1 MKDMPKESECRKSNL
16 ERVPWPVRSGL
27 LPVWL
32 FLTALY
38 LPSASEAQT
47 YFLKENFSG
56 ASGTVPPTG
65 WQCIR
70 LSGGPAPGFRF
81 DNPRSVQTA
90 LPLQAPF
97 ALFDAVSSPLLGSSQ
112 SVVLESPSMDLTGT
126 TRLLLSYDHQFVQ
139 GSESV
144 GRLQARVGGVWTD
157 VAVYNASTNAGQTE
171 VHDMTALLAGR
182 TGVAI
187 RFLWS
192 GKADGIWAID
202 NVKLYAP
209 LPLDAG
215 ISSIDVP
222 RSPFGEGL
230 TDVKVTLTNYGS
242 EMLNAARIRWSV
254 NGVMRGDTTWSGSL
268 PFASRQANLPI
279 GRIDLRAGVN
289 YVFKVWSEDP
299 NALDDENPSNDT
311 IVRSLIPSMCGTYTI
326 GGTNPNFP
334 TVTRAVE
341 FLHSAG
347 IGCPVVFKIR
357 DGVYNEQ
364 LELKVVRGASP
375 TNTIT
380 FESESGDS
388 SKVLLTSAANV
399 TSFPYTMNLNG
410 ARHVRFRK
418 MGFSKLGPGGYH
430 AMALSGR
437 SFDIR
442 FDNCR
447 FVETGNGT
455 SNIFVLDETDSVV
468 VSRSDFIGE
477 AYYAVYMST
486 TGSVR
491 ITDNRF
497 RNWYAFTVLGN
508 VGRLL
513 VERNLFER
521 SEIAIWV
528 DVADTGYIARNEI
541 RFANRGV
548 GLFGV
553 GRAHLDRNMV
563 NFNRYSGIR
572 VEANRALVT
581 NNRVWNAANREL
593 SSENGIEVSRASG
606 ARILFNTVRMV
617 TGSPQSTGIT
627 IHGVDS
633 LELGGNIFS
642 MSQDGVP
649 AWIASRP
656 RALKADRNIY
666 HSARRLVGRIGT
678 TSYRTM
684 QSWRQA
690 IPGEQAGI
698 SGNPWFLNDSS
709 FIPNLI
715 YLNGSGTPWTGVRR
729 DFDDT
734 SRSAAMP
741 DIGASEFDPC
751 PRDAAIEALAEPA
764 SPLDTIV
771 GPVRISLLNNGSLPM
786 TSVRV
791 AWSVNGSVPRDTTW
805 TGSLASGQST
815 VFQVGTHD
823 FRRPGGYVVKA
834 WLVHASPDCSTVN
847 DTLVSDRLYPRLCG
861 TYTIGGNAP
870 DFRTINEAV
879 AQLTDAGIS
888 CPVTFRLRDGVY
900 QEQVRIGTIPGAS
913 PLNTVTFESE
923 GGDSSRVT
931 IVTSNSLNALR
942 YTVSLYDASYV
953 RFRRIGF
960 EMQGPTDYY
969 ALKIEGAS
977 RDVEVFRCHFPTSV
991 QNASNLIVLNQCDS
1005 IRILESSFTGSGQ
1018 ACISFDLTGRLQVL
1032 DNRILG
1038 SHEYGIIGYAPKM
1051 TIARNRME
1059 GCNHGIYAHSSDS
1072 ARIIA
1077 NRIDNAVRG
1086 IRITG
1091 AARFEVDANRVNFRM
1106 YYGIMSDAPYPS
1118 VTNNWVYN
1126 TVDRETTSLNGIEIR
1141 SAYRG
1146 RVLFNTVH
1154 MSRGL
1159 KQSSALWVSSGD
1171 SLVVTGNILS
1181 MGDYG
1186 YPVYVDYRPRGF
1198 SLDRNGYQSKYGWVG
1213 WIDNRHITQIA
1224 EWRTQV
1230 AGEANGM
1237 VANPFFLN
1245 DSTLVP
1251 SQILLNGS
1259 GPVGT
1264 GIDSD
1269 IDGASRPPSSPD
1281 IGAKEFS
1288 PCQNDVGIASILEPN
1303 SPLDVGVR
1311 RIRIQLQNNGLST
1324 LSQVRISWAINGSA
1338 VRDTLWQGSLTSAQS
1353 TLVDIG
1359 TFDFKPLTE
1368 YVIRVWTSL
1377 SGTVADCNTTN
1388 DTLRS
1393 NRLYA
1398 RLCGTLTIG
1407 GSNPDFRGFQEAA
1420 AFLEAAGI
1428 SCPVVFKV
1436 RDGTYDEQV
1445 QIDSVMG
1452 ASPVNTITFESQS
1465 GDSTKVVLTKSGY
1478 SVTNRYTLNLNG
1490 TRYIRFR
1497 KMGFSRQGNGE
1508 YTSVLVS
1515 GNSKDIRFQN
1525 CHFVDNP
1532 ESAQG
1537 ISITE
1542 KSDSIFVQGSTFLG
1556 NCYRCVGMGNQGS
1569 VHITDN
1575 RFGQT
1580 QWLTIDGETKQVE
1593 ILRNRFASTPIAIR
1607 LRVSDTA
1614 SILANTIVDAAEGI
1628 WLTGTARYRV
1638 SGNRVGFTTG
1648 TGITATGIQNSVF
1661 SNNWLYNQQPL
1672 STNGMMFEACE
1683 DTRIL
1688 FNTLNITGTNN
1699 NSSSLAIKDGRNL
1712 KVFNNILRNAS
1723 GGYCMKIVN
1732 GSPNLLSDYNC
1743 YYAPLNNIGS
1753 IDDRIYNYL
1762 SQWGTV
1768 IGGET
1773 HSLFIN
1779 PFFRPGDYR
1788 PNHILLNDAGI
1799 RYDPVTQDID
1809 SSARHP
1815 VSPDIGVKEF
1825 TPCAL
1830 DAGINELSSPTLPI
1844 STSRQDI
1851 RVVLQNQ
1858 GLSTLTQVRIQW
1870 SINGAVQP
1878 AFTWNGSLATRRN
1891 TEVTIGAFDFL
1902 SGPEWTVKAWT
1913 SSPNGSA
1920 DCNTYNDTAVLFV
1933 AGTPNSVPFPPVAKD
1948 TSVCKGNV
1956 AVLRATG
1963 AGTIGWYTAA
1973 TGGTYLGGGPT
1984 FTTPP
1989 LTAGAIYY
1997 VQDSVLTASL
2007 ARTAVRVTVFDPPPF
2022 NPFPDL
2028 LYSRADSVVL
2038 QVDSTVSPASIVW
2051 SNGQTANRI
2060 IVEYTGGYR
2069 VNVVTRSGCRLT
2081 DSVFVQFPDTAGL
2094 KVAVR
2099 TASCT
2104 VPVEV
2109 PVQVYHFR
2117 RMSQLQ
2123 GSIRWDTARL
2133 RFDSLRL
2140 EAALPG
2146 LKPEDFDLT
2155 QTSVGR
2161 LSFRWT
2167 SRAVPGRSLP
2177 DSTTIFHIR
2186 LLPHTGQLDRY
2197 TVATSDTALPIRF
2210 RDDRDTLMRHAR
2222 IDGAVQVNT
2231 CNLMLK
2237 GLVHTP
2243 TDDGVQ
2249 NVEMWVSG
2257 TGTRNT
2263 LTDRN
2268 GLYSL
2273 VVPKGDYTL
2282 RPYKNNEKLRLNGI
2296 STMDLAHIQAHLLFR
2311 ERLNNP
2317 YKVIAADVD
2326 STGSV
2331 TTGDIMFL
2339 RRMLL
2344 GLDTSLPGNRTWA
2357 FVDAEQTFP
2366 NANNPFPFRSSKLL
2380 PGAFGPV
2387 TQRFRAVK
2395 LGDVNYDRNP
2405 KLDQGPS
2412 PDSLLL
2418 YTEAVEEPGLLR
2430 IRIRAHAVERL
2441 MGFQGT
2447 LEWDAGSLRLL
2458 RVQGGGLGVSFG
2470 RIAAQ
2475 EGRIPFSWND
2485 PRALGVG
2492 LSEGLPV
2499 MELEFERNGLGGGN
2513 LLRLADS
2520 ALAREA
2526 FDASYQRMHMD
2537 LRKAGIPSL
2546 EASSGIRII
2555 PNPVNGFLTAE
2566 WVGADREWVWVRVVD
2581 ARGRLLTRMR
2591 TEQRVGL
2598 NRLRLDLGNIA
2609 YSGLCLLGIED
2620 AKEVRWTRFLRAR

>member
-27 LPVWL
+27 LPVLL

-56 ASGTVPPTG
+56 ASGTVPPAG

-192 GKADGIWAID
+192 GKGDGTWAVD
-202 NVKLYAP
+202 NVRLFAP

-230 TDVKVTLTNYGS
+230 TDLKVTLTNYGS
-242 EMLNAARIRWSV
+242 EMLNYVRIRWSV

-289 YVFKVWSEDP
+289 YVFKIWSEDP
-299 NALDDENPSNDT
+299 NALDDDNPSNDT
-311 IVRSLIPSMCGTYTI
+311 IVRSLIPSMCGTYTV
-326 GGTNPNFP
+326 GGTNPSFP

-364 LELKVVRGASP
+364 LELKVVRGSSP

-388 SKVLLTSAANV
+388 SKVLLTSLANI
-399 TSFPYTMNLNG
+399 TSYRYTMNLNG
-410 ARHVRFRK
+410 ALHVRFRK
-418 MGFSKLGPGGYH
+418 MGFSKQGDGNFH
-430 AMALSGR
+430 ALAISGR

-442 FDNCR
+442 VENCG
-447 FVETGNGT
+447 FIPAGTAT
-455 SNIFVLDETDSVV
+455 SNILVIEDADSVQI
-468 VSRSDFIGE
+468 RNSDFNVGH
-477 AYYAVYMST
+477 YAVGMST

-491 ITDNRF
+491 VMDNRF
-497 RNWYAFTVLGN
+497 RNGYYIPVAGSARRVF
-508 VGRLL
+508 
-513 VERNLFER
+513 VERNLFET
-521 SEIAIWV
+521 SSLAIQV
-528 DVADTGYIARNEI
+528 DVSDTGLIS
-541 RFANRGV
+541 ANRILQSNWGIRLN
-548 GLFGV
+548 GP
-553 GRAHLDRNMV
+553 GRIRVDRNLI
-563 NFNRYSGIR
+563 NFNREIGIYS
-572 VEANRALVT
+572 EAARPVIT
-581 NNRVWNAANREL
+581 NNRVWNNAYTDVITQYGIFVAA
-593 SSENGIEVSRASG
+593 SSG

-617 TGSPQSTGIT
+617 RGSYKAAALT
-627 IHGVDS
+627 INAVDS
-633 LELGGNIFS
+633 IEVNSNIFS
-642 MSQDGVP
+642 MSESGYP
-649 AWIASRP
+649 LLLTGRP
-656 RALKADRNIY
+656 RVLLADRNCY
-666 HSARRLVGRIGT
+666 YSRKGLVGQLGLAGYK
-678 TSYRTM
+678 SM
-684 QSWRQA
+684 QDWRA
-690 IPGEQAGI
+690 TI
-698 SGNPWFLNDSS
+698 SGEARGLSLDPGFTNDSS
-709 FIPNLI
+709 FLPTLI
-715 YLNGSGTPWTGVRR
+715 HLNGVGKPATEVFR
-729 DFDDT
+729 DYED
-734 SRSAAMP
+734 SMRSATVP
-741 DIGASEFDPC
+741 DIGASEFIPC
-751 PRDAAIEALAEPA
+751 PRDAAVEAVEDPTTPIQTAQ
-764 SPLDTIV
+764 S
-771 GPVRISLLNNGSLPM
+771 PVRVRIRNNGTDLL
-786 TSVRV
+786 TSVRLS
-791 AWSVNGSVPRDTTW
+791 WSVNGSLARDTVW
-805 TGSLASGQST
+805 AGSLKSGQTDLFNLGNYSFT
-815 VFQVGTHD
+815 NPKAGFVIRVWI
-823 FRRPGGYVVKA
+823 RRDSG
-834 WLVHASPDCSTVN
+834 DCHTVN
-847 DTLVSDRLYPRLCG
+847 DTLTTERLYARLCG
-861 TYTIGGNAP
+861 TYTVGGVDP
-870 DFRTINEAV
+870 DFRTLTEAV
-879 AQLTDAGIS
+879 DPLMKAGIS
-888 CPVTFRLRDGVY
+888 CPVVIRIRDGVY
-900 QEQVRIGTIPGAS
+900 EEQVRIDTIPGSS
-913 PLNTVTFESE
+913 PVNIVTIESE
-923 GGDSSRVT
+923 RGDSSKVT
-931 IVTSNSLNALR
+931 IKSTQSAYLNA
-942 YTVSLYDASYV
+942 YTLGLNGTSHIRLH
-953 RFRRIGF
+953 RIG
-960 EMQGPTDYY
+960 
-969 ALKIEGAS
+969 IEKEGNS
-977 RDVEVFRCHFPTSV
+977 NYMGLLVEGSSTDVEVYHCLF
-991 QNASNLIVLNQCDS
+991 QNRAGDACNIWAVDRADS
-1005 IRILESSFTGSGQ
+1005 IRIIESRFTGFSSRPIFASTSGSLRIVGNQ
-1018 ACISFDLTGRLQVL
+1018 LLGDVGYAIAVSCKNSIIAGNLIRNAGHAISINTSADSSYIGENLIE
-1032 DNRILG
+1032 N
-1038 SHEYGIIGYAPKM
+1038 SSYGIEVRG
-1051 TIARNRME
+1051 
-1059 GCNHGIYAHSSDS
+1059 GGVQVH
-1072 ARIIA
+1072 A
-1077 NRIDNAVRG
+1077 NRIRFNSYAG
-1086 IRITG
+1086 I
-1091 AARFEVDANRVNFRM
+1091 V
-1106 YYGIMSDAPYPS
+1106 SDSRYS
-1118 VTNNWVYN
+1118 NITNNWVY
-1126 TVDRETTSLNGIEIR
+1126 DRDNQAGLTEHGIIVNSSE
-1141 SAYRG
+1141 RG
-1146 RVLFNTVH
+1146 RVLFNSVH
-1154 MSRGL
+1154 LVAGT
-1159 KQSSALWVSSGD
+1159 KQSSGLYVNGGD
-1171 SLVVTGNILS
+1171 SLLVSSNILS
-1181 MGDYG
+1181 VAQFG
-1186 YPVYVDYRPRGF
+1186 YPMYVINRPRG
-1198 SLDRNGYQSKYGWVG
+1198 LGIDRNSYYSKYGWVG
-1213 WIDNRHITQIA
+1213 WQDNMHVTSMA
-1224 EWRTQV
+1224 DWRTRV
-1230 AGEANGM
+1230 RGEANGFT
-1237 VANPFFLN
+1237 ANPFFVN

-1251 SQILLNGS
+1251 GQIFLDGRGLTGTS
-1259 GPVGT
+1259 VG
-1264 GIDSD
+1264 ID
-1269 IDGASRPPSSPD
+1269 IDGTVRDPAAPD
-1281 IGAKEFS
+1281 IGAKEFI
-1288 PCQNDVGIASILEPN
+1288 PCQQDAGIASILEPA

-1311 RIRIQLQNNGLST
+1311 RIRVVLQNNGRDT
-1324 LSQVRISWAINGSA
+1324 LTQIRVSWTVNGST
-1338 VRDTLWQGSLTSAQS
+1338 VRDTLWQGVLASAQ
-1353 TLVDIG
+1353 TTTMDIG
-1359 TFDFKPLTE
+1359 SFDFRPVTE
-1368 YVIRVWTSL
+1368 YVIKAWIGLPSPLNDCSRYND
-1377 SGTVADCNTTN
+1377 TVA
-1388 DTLRS
+1388 S
-1393 NRLYA
+1393 NKLFA
-1398 RLCGTLTIG
+1398 RLCGNYTIG
-1407 GSNPDFRGFQEAA
+1407 GGNPDFKNFRDAA
-1420 AFLEAAGI
+1420 AFLESAGI

-1436 RDGTYDEQV
+1436 RNGTYNEYV

-1452 ASPVNTITFESQS
+1452 AGPVNTITFESES
-1465 GDSTKVVLTKSGY
+1465 ADSSKVLLTQTGTSDAMPFA
-1478 SVTNRYTLNLNG
+1478 LNLRG
-1490 TRYIRFR
+1490 SRYLRFQR
-1497 KMGFSRQGNGE
+1497 LGFSKVGNGN
-1508 YTSVLVS
+1508 YSAVLLN
-1515 GNSKDIRFQN
+1515 GNCLDIRFKN
-1525 CHFVDNP
+1525 CLFLKDPSGSKNMDVRD
-1532 ESAQG
+1532 G
-1537 ISITE
+1537 
-1542 KSDSIFVQGSTFLG
+1542 SDSVIVTQSNFTGQSYMGVSLGTSGWVSISDNWFGPSVWHAVYGSAGRLDLIRNTI
-1556 NCYRCVGMGNQGS
+1556 Q
-1569 VHITDN
+1569 DN
-1575 RFGQT
+1575 A
-1580 QWLTIDGETKQVE
+1580 LAV
-1593 ILRNRFASTPIAIR
+1593 R
-1607 LRVSDTA
+1607 LNVRDTA
-1614 SILANTIVDAAEGI
+1614 SIIANRISGSQDGMY
-1628 WLTGTARYRV
+1628 LDGGGRYLV
-1638 SGNRVGFTTG
+1638 QGNRIGFTTG
-1648 TGITATGIQNSVF
+1648 TGLHAQGIRQSLIA
-1661 SNNWLYNQQPL
+1661 NNWVYNEQRL
-1672 STNGMMFEACE
+1672 STNGILLENCE
-1683 DTRIL
+1683 KVKAL
-1688 FNTLNITGTNN
+1688 FNTVDISGTNN
-1699 NSSSLAIKDGRNL
+1699 NSSAIAIVNGRDNT
-1712 KVFNNILRNAS
+1712 VFNNILRNAS

-1779 PFFRPGDYR
+1779 PFFRKDDYR
-1788 PNHILLNDAGI
+1788 PNHILLNDAGV
-1799 RYDPVTQDID
+1799 RYDPVTRDID
-1809 SSARHP
+1809 SAARHP

-1989 LTAGAIYY
+1989 LTAGATYY

-2133 RFDSLRL
+2133 RFDSLRI

-2146 LKPEDFDLT
+2146 LTPADFNLT
-2155 QTSVGR
+2155 TTAAGR

-2167 SRAVPGRSLP
+2167 SRALPGRSLP
-2177 DSTTIFHIR
+2177 DSTAIFHIR
-2186 LLPHTGQLDRY
+2186 FLSHTGELGRY
-2197 TVATSDTALPIRF
+2197 EVATSDTALPIRF

-2222 IDGAVQVNT
+2222 IEGAVQVNT
-2231 CNLMLK
+2231 CNMMLK
-2237 GLVHTP
+2237 GLVYTP

-2257 TGTRNT
+2257 TETQRS

-2268 GLYSL
+2268 GLYEL
-2273 VVPKGDYTL
+2273 VVRKGDYTL

-2470 RIAAQ
+2470 RIAAP

-2492 LSEGLPV
+2492 LTEGLPV
-2499 MELEFERNGLGGGN
+2499 MDLEFERNGLGGGN

-2546 EASSGIRII
+2546 ETSSGIRII

-2581 ARGRLLTRMR
+2581 ARGRLLTRIR